1 MPDPGPFR
9 ILTVCTGNICRSPA
23 MEFLLAQALGD
34 DGRFAVRSAGTHA
47 ERGWP
52 VHPPMD
58 RMLAD
63 RGIDVRAFAARQA
76 DRSTLHEADLV
87 LTATQ
92 QHLGWVTEHEPRVVR
107 RAFTMT
113 EFADAIVGAPEGLDA
128 PGLVA
133 WAAAHRPPL
142 RVRSQGAATRRGY
155 DEGDILDPYG
165 RGDAAFTAALGQI
178 DPLVERIASA
188 LRGAAEA
195 A

>member
-1 MPDPGPFR
+1 MPFR

-23 MEFLLAQALGD
+23 MEFVLAQALAGD
-34 DGRFAVRSAGTHA
+34 DRFAVRSAGTHA

-52 VHPPMD
+52 VNPPMD
-58 RMLAD
+58 RLLEA
-63 RGIDVRAFAARQA
+63 RGIDVSAFAARQA
-76 DRSTLHEADLV
+76 DRAMLAESDLI

-92 QHLGWVTEHEPRVVR
+92 QHLAWVTEHEPRSVR

-113 EFADAIVGAPEGLDA
+113 EFADGIAGAADSLDP

-142 RVRSQGAATRRGY
+142 RVRSRGALTRRGY

-165 RGDAAFTAALGQI
+165 RGDAAYRAAMDQI
-178 DPLVERIASA
+178 VPLVERIASR
-188 LRGAAEA
+188 LLGTSDGS
-195 A
+195 